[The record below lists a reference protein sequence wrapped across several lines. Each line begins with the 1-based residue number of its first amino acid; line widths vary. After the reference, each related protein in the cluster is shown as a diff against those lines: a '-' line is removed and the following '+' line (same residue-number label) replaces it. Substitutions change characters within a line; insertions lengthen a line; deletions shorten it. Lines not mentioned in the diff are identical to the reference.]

1 MKQFELNGKTIC
13 FVEVPSDAYN
23 LIIRQNFE
31 QSDLWY
37 TQDLAITNVS
47 NWNNLIGTGWKFLCL
62 SKDMTEEVA
71 KTIMP
76 GISTAQLDGVWY
88 SIGKGEKY
96 CYDTALES
104 FRSFEQSVGVVSVNP
119 YEKSDECTCH
129 ICSEY
134 CNWCEDDFDG
144 IEYNE
149 AQNEVKN
156 YAILI
161 K

>member
-1 MKQFELNGKTIC
+1 MKQFELNGKTIL
-13 FVEVPSDAYN
+13 FVEVPSEATEIDVIEKRLFYTEKEGIDGELVTAAY
-23 LIIRQNFE
+23 
-31 QSDLWY
+31 
-37 TQDLAITNVS
+37 
-47 NWNNLIGTGWKFLCL
+47 IGLGWDFLCL
-62 SKDMTEEVA
+62 SKDMTDELA

-76 GISTAQLDGVWY
+76 SILTFDGLIYKDFICNNFEKVY
-88 SIGKGEKY
+88 SLY
-96 CYDTALES
+96 TALES
-104 FRSFEQSVGVVSVNP
+104 FRSFEQSVGIVSVNP